1 MKLKIL
7 KQISLSDFM
16 KLRKIMD
23 EKAEKG
29 EEIPL
34 LFRLIPKIRPL
45 LNNIAKKKT
54 LFLLQCIDNKLLIS
68 QNYEYNR
75 IKKIR
80 KNT

>member
-1 MKLKIL
+1 MQPKIPKKIL
-7 KQISLSDFM
+7 LSDFM

-54 LFLLQCIDNKLLIS
+54 LFLLQSIDN
-68 QNYEYNR
+68 
-75 IKKIR
+75 
-80 KNT
+80 

>member
-1 MKLKIL
+1 MQPKIL
-7 KQISLSDFM
+7 KNISLSDFI

-45 LNNIAKKKT
+45 L
-54 LFLLQCIDNKLLIS
+54 
-68 QNYEYNR
+68 
-75 IKKIR
+75 KKI
-80 KNT
+80 KITNSIA

>member
-1 MKLKIL
+1 MQPKIP
-7 KQISLSDFM
+7 KKISLSDFM

-54 LFLLQCIDNKLLIS
+54 LFLLQSIDNKLLIS